1 MCQLVFC
8 QDAGD
13 VELGGVEVRGDH
25 VVPDP
30 PQGGLG
36 DVEAK
41 GTGQGVPTLAI
52 LATHRVTAH
61 VVLQFAPHC
70 KIANSTLKYI
80 TVA

>member
-1 MCQLVFC
+1 MCELVFGE
-8 QDAGD
+8 DTGD
-13 VELGGVEVRGDH
+13 VELGGVEVRRDH

-61 VVLQFAPHC
+61 VVLQLAPHC
-70 KIANSTLKYI
+70 KIANSIGNMT
-80 TVA
+80 